1 MNKYNFN
8 QFITNENFNSL
19 YWCIIIVVSMT
30 EFLKA
35 LINDIDPRI
44 VVLFMS
50 AITSCVRMYLSTN
63 ESKKNFIILF
73 LDIFPIYLGSLGSY
87 DSILK
92 IIKNLFNWKEYYAI
106 RSKKQIS
113 CNWIQLWWDSSKR
126 NHKKERHSKN
136 LCFPALLRRVYHR
149 NSNTW

>member
-92 IIKNLFNWKEYYAI
+92 IIKNLFN
-106 RSKKQIS
+106 
-113 CNWIQLWWDSSKR
+113 
-126 NHKKERHSKN
+126 
-136 LCFPALLRRVYHR
+136 
-149 NSNTW
+149 